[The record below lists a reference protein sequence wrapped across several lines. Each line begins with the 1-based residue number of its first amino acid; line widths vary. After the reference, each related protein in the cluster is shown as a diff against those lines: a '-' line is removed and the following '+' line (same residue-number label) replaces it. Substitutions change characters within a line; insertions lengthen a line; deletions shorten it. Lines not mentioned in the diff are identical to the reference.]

1 MADREARMS
10 AASELERKTV
20 FHLPENFRR
29 ICLERIDAASR
40 PRGKPGEG
48 YILWA
53 PLDEKSAIETKAWL
67 DYADY
72 FRLVKYSP
80 GEANEIGHLMPR
92 SDGSWTLHYDIAG
105 PDEDSPD
112 FRLEAA
118 CFTPGA
124 LVSISEA
131 NKRRIY
137 CVRGIK
143 PY

>member
-1 MADREARMS
+1 MT
-10 AASELERKTV
+10 AACELERKIG

-29 ICLERIDAASR
+29 ICLECVDAAGRSR
-40 PRGKPGEG
+40 SKPSEG

-80 GEANEIGHLMPR
+80 GEANEVGHLMPR
-92 SDGSWTLHYDIAG
+92 TDGSWTLHYDIAG
-105 PDEDSPD
+105 PDEDPSD
-112 FRLEAA
+112 FRLEGAR
-118 CFTPGA
+118 FTPGA
-124 LVSISEA
+124 LISISEA
-131 NKRRIY
+131 SKSRVY
-137 CVRGIK
+137 CVRGIG